1 MLTNPQLTWLA
12 IGIAI
17 GGLIALVVS
26 ALNKSAR
33 ARIDRETAQWL
44 RRHRQKGESYDR

>member
-1 MLTNPQLTWLA
+1 MLSEVQLTWLA
-12 IGIAI
+12 IGIAV
-17 GGLIALVVS
+17 GGVLALIVS